1 MTVFTYKAINENG
14 NPVSGEV
21 EADSEDTAFE
31 IISSKGEI
39 PESVVQKRGTARAGK
54 TDFLGPLIQKLSP
67 VKPREMILFTKQLR
81 TLVNAGVPMIRIL
94 SVMEVQTENK
104 RLKSIIPKISE
115 DIREGSTLSDAFS
128 SHRDVFSPLYCSM
141 VQAGESSGAL
151 PDVLDRLIYIIEH
164 EHKVKSDIK
173 AALRYPAIVVCFLA
187 VAFFVLLTF
196 VIPKFISIFRS
207 ADIELPL
214 PTRVCILLYNIVANY
229 WHVMLGS
236 LFLAIIAIVLALQT
250 EKGRYIKDRLMMKLP
265 LLGPLFLKAAMSRFA
280 SIFSILQSSGII
292 VLDSMDILTHTIGNT
307 AIKKEFVRIKERLT
321 EGRGISEP
329 LSQAKYFT
337 PMVINMVAVGEES
350 GNLDDMLSEISIH
363 YDTEVEYSTKALS
376 EAIGPILTIGLACVV
391 GFFALAIFL
400 PMWDLTKV
408 VR

>member
-21 EADSEDTAFE
+21 EADSEDTALE

-39 PESVVQKRGTARAGK
+39 PESVVQKRGSARTGK
-54 TDFLGPLIQKLSP
+54 TDFLGPLIQMLSP

-81 TLVNAGVPMIRIL
+81 TMVNAGVPMIRIL
-94 SVMEVQTENK
+94 SVVEAQTENK

-128 SHRDVFSPLYCSM
+128 RHRNVFSSLYCSM
-141 VQAGESSGAL
+141 IQAGESSGAL
-151 PDVLDRLIYIIEH
+151 PNVLDRLIYIIEH

-173 AALRYPAIVVCFLA
+173 AALRYPATVVCFLT
-187 VAFFVLLTF
+187 VAFLVLLTF
-196 VIPKFISIFRS
+196 VIPKFISIFEN
-207 ADIELPL
+207 AGIELPL
-214 PTRVCILLYNIVANY
+214 PTRVCILMYNILADY
-229 WHVMLGS
+229 WHFMLGGV
-236 LFLAIIAIVLALQT
+236 FLVLVFLILALQT
-250 EKGRYIKDRLMMKLP
+250 EKGKYIKDRLMMKIP
-265 LLGPLFLKAAMSRFA
+265 LLGPLFLKAGMSRFA
-280 SIFSILQSSGII
+280 SIFSILQSSGVI

-307 AIKKEFVRIKERLT
+307 AIKKEFAQIKERLT

-329 LSQAKYFT
+329 LSEEKYFK
-337 PMVINMVAVGEES
+337 PIVIKMEAVGEES
-350 GNLDDMLSEISIH
+350 GNLDEMLNEISLH

-376 EAIGPILTIGLACVV
+376 EAIGPILTIGLACMV

-400 PMWDLTKV
+400 PMWDLTKMI
-408 VR
+408 R